1 MAADFGD
8 PWVLVETFGSVRKR
22 VREQGQ
28 LQPVVMWEQWKH
40 CDPKA
45 LLSSKA
51 ISLDSSAHCQT
62 QGRRSGPQ
70 QSSGPEWAASRSTA
84 HHPHSSVHFVWALGK
99 PLCPS
104 VLSSR

>member
-8 PWVLVETFGSVRKR
+8 PWVLVETFGSVRNR

-28 LQPVVMWEQWKH
+28 LQPVVMWEQWKR
-40 CDPKA
+40 DPNT

-70 QSSGPEWAASRSTA
+70 QSSGVGSFKIHST
-84 HHPHSSVHFVWALGK
+84 PSPQLSALCVG
-99 PLCPS
+99 S
-104 VLSSR
+104 G